1 MKKKKDEDLMDI
13 AVATSKA
20 KWLINA
26 TNMVKVSSLVGISR
40 HTLYKRLVAEDWKA
54 SEMLAINHYYDSYKK
69 KVNGD
74 GKEK

>member
-1 MKKKKDEDLMDI
+1 MKQNDELQMRD
-13 AVATSKA
+13 ATLKA